1 MVARK
6 LDKARRSIERQLK
19 EWGTPNVEL
28 ADLDPNA
35 NQAMGALARFGAI
48 SGPPGA

>member
-6 LDKARRSIERQLK
+6 LDKARRSIERQLA
-19 EWGTPNVEL
+19 EWGSPTIDM
-28 ADLDPNA
+28 ADLDPKSE
-35 NQAMGALARFGAI
+35 QTLSTLAKLGVI